1 MKNLFLSLVLLLTA
15 SFSFANNG
23 LDKKSDFNSNI
34 ENVNAKSS
42 KENASIVLD
51 VKKTSISENYR
62 LDFNSIED
70 FKNFDENQIN
80 SFLDGNEVPC
90 EVTATVEVSVT
101 VEGSAGVIGGSVATT
116 VSASVT
122 ASCADIAAA
131 VKKLKETLLAAIK

>member
-101 VEGSAGVIGGSVATT
+101 VEGSAGVIGGSVTTT

>member
-1 MKNLFLSLVLLLTA
+1 MRYFIYISLVLLLTA

-70 FKNFDENQIN
+70 FKNFEVRGDYFK
-80 SFLDGNEVPC
+80 SLAKDTFDG
-90 EVTATVEVSVT
+90 
-101 VEGSAGVIGGSVATT
+101 
-116 VSASVT
+116 
-122 ASCADIAAA
+122 
-131 VKKLKETLLAAIK
+131 

>member
-101 VEGSAGVIGGSVATT
+101 VEGSAGVIGGSVTTT

-131 VKKLKETLLAAIK
+131 VKKLKETLCKL